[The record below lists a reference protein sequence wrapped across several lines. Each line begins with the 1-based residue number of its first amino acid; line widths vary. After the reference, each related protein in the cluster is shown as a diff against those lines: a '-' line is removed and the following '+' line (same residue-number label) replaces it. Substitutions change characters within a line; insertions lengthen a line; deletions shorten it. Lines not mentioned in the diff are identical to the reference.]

1 MRKKILVFIFFMIP
15 FLLPPLN
22 FGQLHPYIEAPD
34 QAYTWK
40 TISSTNLES
49 GAVVYELRLT
59 SQKWQ
64 GSEWNHILQIIKP
77 SEVKSKQPL
86 VLFFIL
92 GSEKQQTAIAFGQ
105 KLAQAVGSYV
115 AIVHDIP
122 NQPLFGALRED
133 DLIAYTFLKYLETK
147 DKTWPLLFPMVKAA
161 VRAMDAAEAFLQDE
175 FHTKVSGFVVSGASK
190 RGWTTWLTPA
200 VDKRV
205 KGIIPVVYDNLNL
218 QKQME
223 LHKESWGRFNQE
235 ISAYDRQGLPQLLL
249 SGDKSAVT
257 LASMVDPFT
266 YLDKITVPK
275 LIVIG
280 TNDPYWPLG
289 ALNIYESALVG
300 QRYILYLPNTG
311 HTFEPSTIPLIDDI
325 TVFFQKVNDQVEL
338 PRLSWKLY
346 DLQDAFKLNML
357 SDIPVQQVKSWV
369 SLSKTRDFR
378 EAVWVAFPMDK
389 EGRAYSFTHQKPA
402 VGTAAVFGEAI
413 YDVGGRPFTLT
424 TKVWIF
430 EGAGLSNRELRGK
443 KP

>member
-1 MRKKILVFIFFMIP
+1 MHKKILVFIFFMIP
-15 FLLPPLN
+15 FLLPPST
-22 FGQLHPYIEAPD
+22 FGQLHPYIKAPD

-40 TISSTNLES
+40 KVSSKNLES
-49 GAVVYELRLT
+49 GAVVYELRLI
-59 SQKWQ
+59 SQTWQ
-64 GSEWNHILQIIKP
+64 GIEWNHLLQIIKP
-77 SEVKSKQPL
+77 SEVKSRQPF

-92 GSEKQQTAIAFGQ
+92 GSEKQQTAIAFGH

-122 NQPLFGALRED
+122 NQPLFGGLRED
-133 DLIAYTFLKYLETK
+133 DLIAYTFLKCLETK
-147 DKTWPLLFPMVKAA
+147 DNTWPLLFPMVKAA
-161 VRAMDAAEAFLQDE
+161 VRAMDAAEAFVQDE
-175 FHTKVSGFVVSGASK
+175 FHTRVSGFVVSGASK

-205 KGIIPVVYDNLNL
+205 KGIITVVYDNLNL

-223 LHKESWGRFNQE
+223 LHKEAWGSFSHE
-235 ISAYDRQGLPQLLL
+235 ISAYDKQGLPQLLL
-249 SGDKSAVT
+249 SGDKNAAN

-266 YLDKITVPK
+266 YIDKITVPK

-300 QRYILYLPNTG
+300 QHYILYLPNTG
-311 HTFEPSTIPLIDDI
+311 HTFEPSTPPWIDDI
-325 TVFFQKVNDQVEL
+325 TVFFQKISGQTEL
-338 PRLSWKLY
+338 PELSWQLQ
-346 DLQDAFKLNML
+346 DLPDAFKLSIV
-357 SDIPVQQVKSWV
+357 SDRSPQHVKGWLA
-369 SLSKTRDFR
+369 LSKTMDFR

-389 EGRAYSFTHQKPA
+389 EGQVYSFTHQKPA
-402 VGTAAVFGEAI
+402 VGTAAVFAEAI
-413 YDVGGRPFTLT
+413 YDVDGRPFTLT

-430 EGAGLSNRELRGK
+430 EGADLTNRELKGK